1 MTTPFSM
8 LDETPNYII
17 ASIGSNPKE
26 VIQHIVA
33 TRECI
38 QHIVATRECIMRNGP
53 SNHSSGLSP
62 IEMTVD
68 ILMEGFLDVF
78 IQDPEYKNRDPVF
91 VRDVAQQLVI
101 TLVQHYNKTDD
112 ICDKYVDYMMGKY
125 NQYNDP
131 LDNT

>member
-1 MTTPFSM
+1 MTTQFAM

-38 QHIVATRECIMRNGP
+38 MRNGP
-53 SNHSSGLSP
+53 SNRSSGQSP
-62 IEMTVD
+62 IDMTVD

-78 IQDPEYKNRDPVF
+78 IQDPEYKNRDTVF
-91 VRDVAQQLVI
+91 IRDVGRQLITAVI
-101 TLVQHYNKTDD
+101 QHYNESDD
-112 ICDKYVDYMMGKY
+112 ICDKYVDRLMDTY
-125 NQYNDP
+125 NHFKNR
-131 LDNT
+131 